1 MRAPLVL
8 RGFSESKESESPRGE
23 ARRREMPESRSR
35 SRKRKAA
42 TAASKA
48 TSQDAEK
55 DASSQSSAHPPWKE
69 ERYVPRFGPS
79 SSAAKRARTAD
90 SGVAF
95 FSCSQPVA
103 PQAPSGSRVRRASD
117 NATAGTT
124 TTTSSSQ
131 AGDST
136 AADEVTV
143 RANNSRYRTQ
153 ILFIHD
159 CRLKRPQ
166 LKMTQVCLS

>member
-1 MRAPLVL
+1 MYKFNAHAYFVRAPLVL
-8 RGFSESKESESPRGE
+8 RGFCESKESESLREE
-23 ARRREMPESRSR
+23 ARQREMPESRSR

-55 DASSQSSAHPPWKE
+55 YASSQSSAHPPEKE

-79 SSAAKRARTAD
+79 SSAAKRARTAGT
-90 SGVAF
+90 GVTF

-117 NATAGTT
+117 NATTLTTEGT

-136 AADEVTV
+136 EVTV

-153 ILFIHD
+153 ILFFTT
-159 CRLKRPQ
+159 LG
-166 LKMTQVCLS
+166 